1 MFEVIMLSC
10 AEAVPAWQP
19 DFAHVTPS
27 EGDPEALSGD
37 PLDLEWVL
45 VLLNKR
51 DAETTRMLT
60 KKRYIFFIIWDWICQ
75 K

>member
-10 AEAVPAWQP
+10 AEAVPAWHP
-19 DFAHVTPS
+19 DLAHVTPS

-37 PLDLEWVL
+37 PLDLECVL
-45 VLLNKR
+45 VLSNMR
-51 DAETTRMLT
+51 EAATTIMQT
-60 KKRYIFFIIWDWICQ
+60 KK

>member
-19 DFAHVTPS
+19 DFVHVTPS

-37 PLDLEWVL
+37 PLDLECVL
-45 VLLNKR
+45 VLSNKR
-51 DAETTRMLT
+51 EAVTTSILT
-60 KKRYIFFIIWDWICQ
+60 KK